1 MKTLIIYDE
10 QGYIL
15 STRSGQP
22 APREPQGVPFLWVDI
37 PVNKRIKTTDRIG
50 VDVSKTPHEVV
61 FEDIPPSEIDVLRKD
76 LNEAV
81 MELSM
86 LISMGGM

>member
-22 APREPQGVPFLWVDI
+22 APREPQGVPFLWADI
-37 PVNKRIKTTDRIG
+37 PDRKHIKTTDGIG
-50 VDVSKTPHEVV
+50 VNVSKTPHEVIL
-61 FEDIPPSEIDVLRKD
+61 EDIPPSETQLLKQEVQAMQ
-76 LNEAV
+76 EA
-81 MELSM
+81 LDFL
-86 LISMGGM
+86 LIGGM